1 MLFKPADDKT
11 PRLRLLEA
19 LQQST
24 LLDRRQKEW
33 LKSEHVRVKRG
44 LEGER
49 EAAFHIDSLM
59 RDGPNT
65 AVLHDLRLEVDGET
79 AQIDHLV
86 FNRMLDFILVETKC
100 YSGDVQINAAGEFT
114 VQYGKGKRHGV
125 ASPLAQS
132 ERHGRVLAKV
142 LERVGISGRLGTRPK
157 FHHLVMFHPKAIITR
172 PPAESFDTSNV
183 IKADHFAQWRERWM
197 ERAAGGS
204 AVSALLNLR
213 GRDTLKDWAE
223 LLCRAHQPADL
234 LALPDFMRPAEPQRP
249 LSPSLAPEPAEAA
262 TADAAEALPRRLICA
277 TCGAKL
283 SFAEGR
289 FCWNQPERFGGLQY
303 CRAHQAAVG

>member
-33 LKSEHVRVKRG
+33 LESEHLRVKRG
-44 LEGER
+44 VEGER

-86 FNRMLDFILVETKC
+86 FNRLLDFILVETKC
-100 YSGDVQINAAGEFT
+100 YAGDVQINAAGEFT
-114 VQYGKGKRHGV
+114 VQYGKGKRFGV

-132 ERHGRVLAKV
+132 ERHGRVLAKL
-142 LERVGISGRLGTRPK
+142 LERVGITGRLGTRPK
-157 FHHLVMFHPKAIITR
+157 LHHLVMFHPKAIIER
-172 PPAESFDTSNV
+172 PDSKQFDTSNV
-183 IKADHFAQWRERWM
+183 IKADQFAQWRERWVD
-197 ERAAGGS
+197 RAAGGS

-223 LLCRAHQPADL
+223 LLCKAHQPADL
-234 LALPDFMRPAEPQRP
+234 LALPDFIRPTP
-249 LSPSLAPEPAEAA
+249 PSQTPEPPEAS
-262 TADAAEALPRRLICA
+262 TADAADAQPKRLICA
-277 TCGAKL
+277 TCGCRI
-283 SFAEGR
+283 SYAEGK

-303 CRAHQAAVG
+303 CRAHQAALG